1 MSKRVIIL
9 GCVKTKQRGKWPA
22 KDLYTSPLFVG
33 RRRFVEAGC
42 DRWFILSA
50 LHGLLDPHQVI
61 EPYEQCLV
69 ASGAAERRGWAERVL
84 RSVDDVLGNVAGA
97 TFEIH
102 AGATYRDFGLVDG
115 LHRRGAEVVV
125 PAAGLSQGQQLAFYA
140 RRCDRSAERAAPAAS
155 QSKSR
160 SGRTASTIGD

>member
-1 MSKRVIIL
+1 MRVGLVGGSKGRASMAA
-9 GCVKTKQRGKWPA
+9 PA
-22 KDLYTSPLFVG
+22 VELYASSLFAG
-33 RRRFVEAGC
+33 RRRFVETSC
-42 DRWFILSA
+42 DLWFILSA